1 MEHLTSLCTAA
12 KDSLFTVPGIVCVG
26 AAYLTA
32 VQLLR
37 FRRIRS
43 LEKQYGYHTREE
55 MSKMTN
61 DEAWA
66 IHQTM
71 MTLEFPFFTLKGL
84 QFALFKTYG
93 IPTISTLLVQTS
105 ELSNPQTSPK
115 RYMDTS
121 VLINEFVSNP
131 PTSERALEAL
141 TRMNYLHSQY
151 RKAGKILDDDML
163 YTLSLFALE
172 PARWVDRYDWRKIT
186 DLERCAVGTFW
197 KSIGD
202 AMEIKYDK
210 LPSASSGFRDGIHW
224 LEEIDTWSR
233 EYERKCMVPD
243 KNNHETANETVKLL
257 LYNAPKFLHPVLWK
271 GVIFLMEDRL
281 RVAMIYDR
289 PEWIYR
295 FIFANTLALRQFVAR
310 HLLLPRPYWRRA
322 VRHSE
327 EGDDGSSPH
336 SVLAWD
342 NAPYY
347 VKPTL
352 WNRWG
357 PEALYT
363 RLLGKPVPGD
373 DGDKY
378 FPNGFVTSSVGPQR
392 FLGKGEEYHGQM
404 KKKLQAERTRQ
415 CPFMR

>member
-12 KDSLFTVPGIVCVG
+12 KESLFTVPGIVCVG

-43 LEKQYGYHTREE
+43 LEKQYGYHTRES

-141 TRMNYLHSQY
+141 ARMNYLHSQY

-172 PARWVDRYDWRKIT
+172 PARWVDEYDWRKIT
-186 DLERCAVGTFW
+186 DLERCAAGTFW

-210 LPSASSGFRDGIHW
+210 LPSASTGFRDGIHW
-224 LEEIDTWSR
+224 LEEIDAWSR

-243 KNNHETANETVKLL
+243 KNNHETANETVELL
-257 LYNAPKFLHPVLWK
+257 LYNAPKFLHP
-271 GVIFLMEDRL
+271 
-281 RVAMIYDR
+281 
-289 PEWIYR
+289 
-295 FIFANTLALRQFVAR
+295 FVAR

-342 NAPYY
+342 NMPYY

-378 FPNGFVTSSVGPQR
+378 FPNGFVTPSVGPQR
-392 FLGKGEEYHGQM
+392 FLGRGEEYHGQM
-404 KKKLQAERTRQ
+404 KKKLLAERTGQ